1 MLQVKICI
9 SLKEGVADPQ
19 GITIKNALNSLGYQG
34 VGKVRMGKYLQLK
47 LNVKDEKEARREIE
61 DMCKKL
67 LVNPVIENYTY
78 EIQDIGKGSKGSRE
92 AQSLRSFW

>member
-1 MLQVKICI
+1 MFKVKIYI

-47 LNVKDEKEARREIE
+47 LNVKDVKEARKEIE
-61 DMCKKL
+61 DMCRKL
-67 LVNPVIENYTY
+67 LVNPVIENYDY
-78 EIQDIGKGSKGSRE
+78 EIKGEK
-92 AQSLRSFW
+92 

>member
-1 MLQVKICI
+1 MFKVKIYI

-61 DMCKKL
+61 DMCRKL

-78 EIQDIGKGSKGSRE
+78 EIQDIGKGSRE

>member
-1 MLQVKICI
+1 MFKVKIYI

-61 DMCKKL
+61 DMCREL
-67 LVNPVIENYTY
+67 LVNPVIENYDY
-78 EIQDIGKGSKGSRE
+78 EIKEEK
-92 AQSLRSFW
+92 

>member
-1 MLQVKICI
+1 MFKVKIYI

-47 LNVKDEKEARREIE
+47 LNAKDEKEARREIE
-61 DMCKKL
+61 DMCRKL
-67 LVNPVIENYTY
+67 LVNPVIENYDY
-78 EIQDIGKGSKGSRE
+78 EIKGEK
-92 AQSLRSFW
+92 

>member
-47 LNVKDEKEARREIE
+47 LNVKDEKEARREVE

>member
-1 MLQVKICI
+1 MFKVKIYI

-61 DMCKKL
+61 DMCRKL
-67 LVNPVIENYTY
+67 LVNPVIENYDY
-78 EIQDIGKGSKGSRE
+78 EIKGEK
-92 AQSLRSFW
+92 

>member
-1 MLQVKICI
+1 MFKVKIYI

-61 DMCKKL
+61 DMCRKL
-67 LVNPVIENYTY
+67 LVNPVIENYDY
-78 EIQDIGKGSKGSRE
+78 EIKEEK
-92 AQSLRSFW
+92 

>member
-1 MLQVKICI
+1 MLQVKIYI

-47 LNVKDEKEARREIE
+47 LNVKDGKEAKREID
-61 DMCKKL
+61 DMCRKL
-67 LVNPVIENYTY
+67 LVNPVIENYDY
-78 EIQDIGKGSKGSRE
+78 EIKEEK
-92 AQSLRSFW
+92 